1 MIPLIFVL
9 ELTLTLTLTRQTAA
23 PALADGVIVGRAVCR
38 GSTWLLT
45 DRRLLTRW
53 SGFDAAATRVSI
65 TGLRSDDRPW
75 GLACLD
81 DGSVWTLGSPR
92 ALVRLDDVG
101 RAAER
106 VELPL
111 PRIALFG
118 AGDRV
123 LFQQF
128 PLVAGAAALA
138 VAAARHPSTSRPWT
152 GLVSRGESSREL
164 ELTRNLA
171 TCGIGFAG
179 RMPCWFADAHQ
190 VSISDGI
197 SDRVID
203 LSTLF
208 ASVADRDATIHDVAL
223 VPQGEW
229 ILVGGRRPASRQRTG
244 VRLFYRSSNNG
255 VTGALDLLPGARVIL
270 SADERRCVL
279 FDSDDRV
286 VEVTVRP

>member
-1 MIPLIFVL
+1 MVSLIFVL
-9 ELTLTLTLTRQTAA
+9 GLTLTIARHTAA

-53 SGFDAAATRVSI
+53 SGFDAAPTRVSI

-92 ALVRLDDVG
+92 ALVRLDGVG

-111 PRIALFG
+111 PRTALFG
-118 AGDRV
+118 IGDRV

-138 VAAARHPSTSRPWT
+138 VAAARYPSTSRPWA

-171 TCGIGFAG
+171 TCGIAFAG
-179 RMPCWFADAHQ
+179 RMPCWFADGRH
-190 VSISDGI
+190 VSVSDGI

-203 LSTLF
+203 LSTTL
-208 ASVADRDATIHDVAL
+208 ASIDDHEATIHDVAL
-223 VPQGEW
+223 APQAEW
-229 ILVGGRRPASRQRTG
+229 ILAAARRPASRQRTG
-244 VRLFYRSSNNG
+244 VRLFYRGSDDE
-255 VTGALDLLPGARVIL
+255 VTGALDLSPGARVIL

-279 FDSDDRV
+279 LDSDDRV